1 MDTANVSKTD
11 YYKIV
16 NSKKEI
22 SMVFMKKKEENHTI
36 KMFLKFGKE
45 KQRIRNSF
53 FISKKKLILNF

>member
-1 MDTANVSKTD
+1 VCSTTMDTANVSKTD

-45 KQRIRNSF
+45 R
-53 FISKKKLILNF
+53 